1 MTNQNPENQ
10 GVGQSIPAVLGSAI
24 DIENKTTASTLIE
37 APVIVDDTP
46 EEAVQA
52 GTAPV
57 AEAAPQV
64 TAPIS
69 EADQEAAR
77 LEAEAVGLNANSST
91 RKPHKAVQDYDLN
104 SKDKL
109 TSGDELVLPASYD
122 AETRRTL
129 ERVPNVALLDSPSS
143 RQWANAVAEGL
154 AYSTSQEMFIPTLED
169 EGAEFRQRMEHNGQS
184 LSAQPPKFKAIENQ
198 TLKGERAVIRLISH
212 LGLGTLFQV
221 PLWHSGLW
229 VTFKPPSESEI
240 IELNRA
246 LISDKIKFGRY
257 TYGLA
262 YSNTTAY
269 TVDRLVD
276 FALNH
281 VYDVT
286 AKSEDISIES
296 LRQHISCQ
304 DIPSLLW
311 GFICTMYPR
320 GFRYRRACIADPE
333 KCNHILEETLNVTKL
348 QWTNSAAL
356 TDWQKTFMSG
366 RQPKSKDLASVQ
378 RYKEELAQVQK
389 KRVLINEG
397 RSNEI
402 AITIKTPSIAEYIE
416 AGHRWI
422 GDIVSTVDRALG
434 TDATDNERNTV
445 IIRHGQASAMRQYSH
460 WIESIEY
467 DTNTIND
474 KETIEQTLDVL
485 SSDDEVRTDMI
496 QAVVD
501 YINKSTVCVI
511 GIPVYDC
518 TSCGTVQAGSI
529 TLSHYKNIIPLDVI
543 QIFFGL
549 LTQRLERMADR

>member
-1 MTNQNPENQ
+1 MSNDNQESV
-10 GVGQSIPAVLGSAI
+10 GVGNSIPSDTHKAMDVSLQ
-24 DIENKTTASTLIE
+24 ENT
-37 APVIVDDTP
+37 VVVDDTP
-46 EEAVQA
+46 MEPVVEEVLVQEQ
-52 GTAPV
+52 TV
-57 AEAAPQV
+57 VIQEDEDQ
-64 TAPIS
+64 IESKRMES
-69 EADQEAAR
+69 EAE
-77 LEAEAVGLNANSST
+77 VIKNTPSN
-91 RKPHKAVQDYDLN
+91 RKPHKAVQEYDLN
-104 SKDKL
+104 AVEKL

-122 AETRRTL
+122 KETRQTL
-129 ERVPNVALLDSPSS
+129 EKVPNVALLDSPTA
-143 RQWANAVAEGL
+143 RQWANDVAEGL
-154 AYSTSQEMFIPTLED
+154 SYSTSQEMFVPTLED
-169 EGAEFRQRMEHNGQS
+169 EGSEFRQKMEHNGQN
-184 LSAQPPKFKAIENQ
+184 LSAQSPKFKAIENQ

-246 LISDKIKFGRY
+246 LIADKVKFGRY

-276 FALNH
+276 FALSH
-281 VYDVT
+281 VYDMT
-286 AKSEDISIES
+286 AKAEDVSIES

-348 QWTNSAAL
+348 QWTNNSAL
-356 TDWQKTFMSG
+356 SEWQKTFMSG
-366 RQPKSKDLASVQ
+366 RQPKNKDLASIT

-402 AITIKTPSIAEYIE
+402 AITIKTPSISEYIE

-434 TDATDNERNTV
+434 ADASDNERNSV

-485 SSDDEVRTDMI
+485 SADDQVRTDMI

-501 YINKSTVCVI
+501 YINKSTISVI
-511 GIPVYDC
+511 GIPLYDC
-518 TSCGTVQAGSI
+518 SNCGTTQTSSI
-529 TLSHYKNIIPLDVI
+529 SLSQYKNIIPLDVI